1 MNSIVQKAEQFVL
14 DYLNRNLNTSYIYH
28 NYQHTHYV
36 VSKIEEILLAE
47 NLTDE
52 DKEIVLLAGWFH
64 DIGYTIDKAKHEDH
78 SMAIA
83 KKYLEEHNYD
93 AAKTT
98 QVLGCI
104 NATKLYEK
112 PINLLEEIV
121 SDADFAHL
129 ADTNYEAI
137 SENLRLEFAN
147 TNCGTFSNEAW
158 IEENIKIFNNNKYYT
173 KKANL
178 NWNTLKNENLKALY
192 KQLKKR
198 VKKSKDNT
206 DSNNRS
212 ERSVDTLFRVTL
224 KNHITLSDIAD
235 TKANILLSVN
245 AIIISMLLSNL
256 IPKFD
261 NPTNAF
267 LIYPTIIFVAF
278 SVASMILSVIATRP
292 SVTSGK
298 FTKKDITEKKVNLL
312 FFGNF
317 HKMAL
322 PEFEKGITQVM
333 NDKDYLY
340 SSMSK
345 DLYFLGK
352 VLARKYQI
360 LRWTYSIFMVGI
372 VVSVIAFGVSY
383 KLLCVV
389 V

>member
-1 MNSIVQKAEQFVL
+1 MHLIVQKTSKFVL
-14 DYLNRNLNTSYIYH
+14 DYLNTNLSTSYIYH

-36 VSKIEEILLAE
+36 VSKIEEIIATE

-52 DKEIVLLAGWFH
+52 EKQIVFLAGWLH

-78 SMAIA
+78 SMSIA
-83 KKYLEEHNYD
+83 KKYLDENNYD
-93 AAKTT
+93 AAKTAK
-98 QVLGCI
+98 VLACI
-104 NATKLYEK
+104 NATKLHETPNNK
-112 PINLLEEIV
+112 LEEIV
-121 SDADFAHL
+121 HDADFAHL
-129 ADTNYEAI
+129 ADANYEAI
-137 SENLRLEFAN
+137 SENLRLEFAD
-147 TNCGTFSNEAW
+147 TNCGTYSNEAW
-158 IEENIKIFNNNKYYT
+158 AQENIKIFNNHKYYT
-173 KKANL
+173 KHANL
-178 NWNTLKNENLKALY
+178 NWNPIKSENLKALH
-192 KQLKKR
+192 KQLKKQT
-198 VKKSKDNT
+198 KKSKEKT

-245 AIIISMLLSNL
+245 AIIISMALSNL

-261 NPTNAF
+261 NPSNEY
-267 LIYPTIIFVAF
+267 LIYPTVIFVSF
-278 SVASMILSVIATRP
+278 SVVSMILSVIATRP
-292 SVTSGK
+292 NVTSGK
-298 FTKKDITEKKVNLL
+298 FTKQDVANKKVNLL

-322 PEFEKGITQVM
+322 PEFEEGLTQVM

-352 VLARKYQI
+352 VLNRKYQI
-360 LRWTYSIFMVGI
+360 LRWTYSIFMIGI
-372 VVSVIAFGVSY
+372 VVSVIAFAVFY

>member
-1 MNSIVQKAEQFVL
+1 MPLIVQKASEFVL
-14 DYLNRNLNTSYIYH
+14 DYLNSNLNSSYIYH

-36 VSKIEEILLAE
+36 VSKIEEIMLSE

-64 DIGYTIDKAKHEDH
+64 DIGYTIEKAKHEDH
-78 SMAIA
+78 SMSIA
-83 KKYLEEHNYD
+83 KKYLEEHHYD
-93 AAKTT
+93 TAKMT
-98 QVLGCI
+98 QVLTCI
-104 NATKLYEK
+104 NATKLHERPNSK
-112 PINLLEEIV
+112 LEEIV

-129 ADTNYEAI
+129 ADTNYEDI

-147 TNCGTFSNEAW
+147 TNCGTFSNGTW
-158 IEENIKIFNNNKYYT
+158 IEENIKIFNNKKYYT
-173 KKANL
+173 KHANL
-178 NWNTLKNENLKALY
+178 NWNPIKNENLKALH
-192 KQLKKR
+192 KQLKKHN
-198 VKKSKDNT
+198 KKPKEKT

-245 AIIISMLLSNL
+245 AIIISMALSNL

-261 NPTNAF
+261 NPSNAF
-267 LIYPTIIFVAF
+267 LIYPTIIFVIF
-278 SVASMILSVIATRP
+278 SVVSMMLSVIATRP

-298 FTKKDITEKKVNLL
+298 FTKEDIANKKVNLL

-317 HKMAL
+317 HKMTL
-322 PEFEKGITQVM
+322 PEFEGGITQVM

-345 DLYFLGK
+345 DLYYLGI
-352 VLARKYQI
+352 VLARKYRI
-360 LRWTYSIFMVGI
+360 LRWTYSIFMIGI
-372 VVSVIAFGVSY
+372 IVSVIAFAVSY
-383 KLLCVV
+383 NLLNV
-389 V
+389 

>member
-1 MNSIVQKAEQFVL
+1 MPLIVQKASEFVL
-14 DYLNRNLNTSYIYH
+14 DYLNTNLNSSYAYH

-36 VSKIEEILLAE
+36 VSKIEEIILSE
-47 NLTDE
+47 SLTDE

-64 DIGYTIDKAKHEDH
+64 DIGYTIDKVKHESH

-93 AAKTT
+93 AAKMTK
-98 QVLGCI
+98 VLACI
-104 NATKLYEK
+104 HVTKRLEK
-112 PINLLEEIV
+112 PNDKLEEIV
-121 SDADFAHL
+121 FDADFAHL

-137 SENLRLEFAN
+137 SENLRLEFTH
-147 TNCGTFSNEAW
+147 TNCGTYSKIEW
-158 IEENIKIFNNNKYYT
+158 IEENIKVFNQNKYYT
-173 KKANL
+173 KHANL
-178 NWNTLKNENLKALY
+178 NWNAIKNENLKALY
-192 KQLKKR
+192 KQLEKQI
-198 VKKSKDNT
+198 KKSKEKA

-245 AIIISMLLSNL
+245 AIIISMALSNL

-261 NPTNAF
+261 NPSNAF
-267 LIYPTIIFVAF
+267 LIYPTIIFVIF
-278 SVASMILSVIATRP
+278 SVISMMLSVIATRP

-298 FTKKDITEKKVNLL
+298 FTKEDIANKKVNLL

-322 PEFEKGITQVM
+322 PEFEIGINKVM

-352 VLARKYQI
+352 VLARKYRI
-360 LRWTYSIFMVGI
+360 LRWTYSIFMIGI
-372 VVSVIAFGVSY
+372 IVSVIAFAISY
-383 KLLCVV
+383 KLLNIEV
-389 V
+389 

>member
-1 MNSIVQKAEQFVL
+1 MNSIVQKASLFVL
-14 DYLNRNLNTSYIYH
+14 DYLNTNLKPSYNYH
-28 NYQHTHYV
+28 NYQHSHYV
-36 VSKIEEILLAE
+36 VSKIEEILSTE

-52 DKEIVLLAGWFH
+52 DQEIVLLAGWFH
-64 DIGYTIDKAKHEDH
+64 DIGYTVDNANHEDH
-78 SMAIA
+78 SMSIA
-83 KKYLEEHNYD
+83 KQYLNEQNYNST
-93 AAKTT
+93 KTT
-98 QVLGCI
+98 QVLACI
-104 NATKLYEK
+104 SATRVHEK
-112 PINLLEEIV
+112 PNNKLEEIIF
-121 SDADFAHL
+121 DADFAHL

-137 SENLRLEFAN
+137 SENIRLEFAN
-147 TNCGTFSNEAW
+147 THGNTYSNVAW
-158 IEENIKIFNNNKYYT
+158 IRENTKIFNDHKYYT
-173 KKANL
+173 EYAIL
-178 NWNTLKNENLKALY
+178 NWNSVKNENLKALHKKSE
-192 KQLKKR
+192 KQLKKA
-198 VKKSKDNT
+198 KEST
-206 DSNNRS
+206 GSNNRS

-245 AIIISMLLSNL
+245 AIIISMALSNL

-267 LIYPTIIFVAF
+267 LIYPTIIFVFF

-298 FTKKDITEKKVNLL
+298 FSMEDVAEKKVNLL

-322 PEFEKGITQVM
+322 PEFEEGINQVM

-340 SSMSK
+340 NSMSK

-352 VLARKYQI
+352 VLARKYLI
-360 LRWTYSIFMVGI
+360 LRWTYTIFMVGI
-372 VVSVIAFGVSY
+372 IISVIAFAVSY
-383 KLLCVV
+383 NILCVV